1 MNNFLKLLK
10 MSKSYFVWQISPNI
24 RAFPHG
30 KGVLSCGLCPISAVY
45 YYKTKKII
53 SNSQFASKEV
63 LDTVGLS
70 KEEAMRIAKASERK
84 DLFYQEKIVNAL
96 ELR

>member
-1 MNNFLKLLK
+1 MNNFLKLLN
-10 MSKSYFVWQISPNI
+10 MCRSHFVWSISPNI
-24 RAFPHG
+24 RAFPKD

-45 YYKTKKII
+45 FYKTNKII
-53 SNSQFASKEV
+53 SNKNFATKEV
-63 LDTVGLS
+63 LDVVGLS

-96 ELR
+96 ELK